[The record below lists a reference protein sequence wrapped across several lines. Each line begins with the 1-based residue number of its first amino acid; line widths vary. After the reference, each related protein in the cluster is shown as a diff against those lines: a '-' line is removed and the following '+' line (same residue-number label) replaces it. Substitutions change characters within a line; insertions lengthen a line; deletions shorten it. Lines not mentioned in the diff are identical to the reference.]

1 MRHDV
6 SDATGWRDL
15 VAATQNKL
23 GRVNILINNAG
34 VYRPS
39 GLIETDDVACPSI
52 RCYGLTENPAAGGQ

>member
-1 MRHDV
+1 MRYDV

-39 GLIETDDVACPSI
+39 GLIETDDAAC
-52 RCYGLTENPAAGGQ
+52 AW